1 MHLRAVCVYEFFDF
15 VYRMQPHSQRIIWQT
30 SNERR
35 WIYYSLCFVKPI
47 IENAFEHAN
56 LCAIS
61 STNCLYNYRVV
72 IDEFVVSRSHT
83 DSNTACRYGTFITQ
97 LRKWTWCVAIDII
110 LVSCVRH
117 MISADCFF
125 FQVSDAGHYA
135 PWTKW
140 KRHHLSCSHNLLSE
154 KYDRISRTL
163 MLKIKRGFL
172 ICVLQKIV

>member
-1 MHLRAVCVYEFFDF
+1 MSFSVLCMVCMYATA
-15 VYRMQPHSQRIIWQT
+15 QPAIIRQT

-56 LCAIS
+56 LCAIR

-125 FQVSDAGHYA
+125 FKYLMRAITLLGQSENATICHAHTIYSLRSMIELAG
-135 PWTKW
+135 
-140 KRHHLSCSHNLLSE
+140 R
-154 KYDRISRTL
+154 
-163 MLKIKRGFL
+163 
-172 ICVLQKIV
+172 